1 MKVLVID
8 DNELMQQV
16 LSHFLAM
23 MGHES
28 TPALSLK
35 SALQLSSQQSFDS
48 YLIDMYLPDAEGPE
62 VLEALRKLPGN
73 SNPLAIAISGDTFI
87 PQSVLKRAGFLSYL
101 TKPIQFSE
109 FQAHMNRI
117 SQLLATPKNDS

>member
-35 SALQLSSQQSFDS
+35 SALQLTSQHSFDS
-48 YLIDMYLPDAEGPE
+48 FLIDMYLPDAEGPE
-62 VLEALRKLPGN
+62 VLEAIRRQPGN
-73 SNPLAIAISGDTFI
+73 AQALAIAISGDTFI

-101 TKPIQFSE
+101 AKPIQFTE

-117 SQLLATPKNDS
+117 SELLATPTNKP

>member
-35 SALQLSSQQSFDS
+35 SALQLTSQQTFDS
-48 YLIDMYLPDAEGPE
+48 FLIDMYLPDAEGPE
-62 VLEALRKLPGN
+62 VLEAIRRLPGN
-73 SNPLAIAISGDTFI
+73 AHALAIAISGDTFI

-101 TKPIQFSE
+101 TKPIQFTE

-117 SQLLATPKNDS
+117 SELLATPSNKS